1 MKRVVSMVLA
11 FAMLIGML
19 PMTAW
24 ATEMDAI
31 DGICGENLTWTFDES
46 SGLLT
51 ISGTGDM
58 DDYSWSQMY
67 DPTSESSEIWVTDAP
82 WRDYYNA
89 IKSIVIESDITSI
102 GDGAFRGCSAVTS
115 ISLSNDVEALG
126 EYSFMDC
133 DGIIDIVIPKNVNT
147 IGEAA
152 FSDCNALESV
162 SILGAASIGNFAFSE
177 CANLISV
184 ELPETLTS
192 IGEYGFRGCEALRT
206 VTIPSSVRTIGTFA
220 FVWCESLNEICFE
233 GSAPSMDGTILSGLT
248 CNVSYPSDDETWSE
262 ELQKEFDDTITWNGN
277 SSDEGTSGSSHSH
290 SYGDWYETK
299 APTQEAEGE
308 ERRDCID
315 CDYYETRITEKLP
328 VDEEPGNS
336 CGENLT
342 WELDTATGTLVI
354 SGTGTMDNSWWPY
367 ETPSESPNFAPWHD
381 NAANIKS
388 VVINSGVTSIGHFA
402 FFDCVNLTNVSIPE
416 GVTFIG
422 CAFVG
427 CDSLEELYIPASV
440 TDFRYPSNEGVCTGL
455 TKIVVDV
462 SNSVYSSDEA
472 GMLYN
477 KDKTK
482 FIGCPT
488 GYQGAYTIAD
498 SVIEIGDWAFYACT
512 GLTSVDV
519 PTSVTT
525 IGISAFNSCAKL
537 DGIVIPDGVTTIGM
551 FTFAYCAGLT
561 EITIPKN
568 VTALGNGVFTE
579 CTALAEVRFEGDAP
593 DIDYECFNQTST
605 TAYYPAG
612 NSTWTEDKL
621 SNYCGNIQWVEYA
634 DNVNQCGDELFWEF
648 DADTKTLTIS
658 GKGEMYDFPDA
669 GSPWYSLNANI
680 DHVVISE
687 GATSIGNYAFVSCG
701 MDDIE
706 IPDSVT
712 RIGQGAFALSS
723 IESIK
728 IPSGVTTIEEYTFTR
743 SSLNSVVLPERL
755 KVIEENAFAEIP
767 LTTIALPDTLTE
779 IGEEAFWSTMLTS
792 VAIPENVSLIGAGAF
807 AWCEDLTSISV
818 AAGNA
823 NFVAKNGVLFDKN
836 ETTLIQ
842 YPAKKNQETYAV
854 PAGTS
859 VIGAYAFSGA
869 KALKKV
875 ELPGDMNA
883 LEECAFIGCSGLT
896 EMNIPES
903 VSSIGLGLFDN
914 CRDLKNITF
923 TGDAPFFAEHWIS
936 EDMDLTAYYPADNET
951 WTDEVKQNYGGKI
964 TWVVSCDH
972 SLGDWYETKEPTEEA
987 EGEERRDCEKCDYYE
1002 TRSVEKLPA
1011 EDDAEETIG
1020 GTCGENLTWAL
1031 VDGVLTI
1038 SGTGGMDNY
1047 GSQNIPWYEQRE
1059 TITSVHIEDGVT
1071 SIGDSAF
1078 NYCYL
1083 NGIIIPNSVIS
1094 IGDYAF
1100 RECDSLNS
1108 IIIPDSV
1115 TSIGDSAFINC
1126 DNLNSITLP
1135 NRITSIGK
1143 WVFQDCNSLNNIT
1156 IPDGVTSIGDYA
1168 FLSCNSLNSITIPAS
1183 VTSIGEWAFR
1193 YCDNLTD
1200 IYYQGTKKAWD
1211 KIQIGTNNTA
1221 LKSATLHYSD
1231 EKVDWKKGYYDVVV
1245 QDRTSGTYGKTEIYE
1260 LLYIDNDSIPE
1271 IWIYYDQSG
1280 NTGRLLSYQDGT
1292 VVDFIT
1298 GRSPFSYAQSNGY
1311 FHCSGGSFGT
1321 GGCWNK
1327 IYALRDGTIKEVAV
1341 GSYNSSTGNYD
1352 ETVVYIWDG
1361 QTVSKEEYYSHI
1373 DQYLDPE
1380 IARRTYSE
1388 DSEIYDYNGISEYL
1402 KQNSSDDTD
1411 NIYHAVLNEYRA
1423 ICSMTRDEYDSQ
1435 YKESDYPYVN
1445 QLMMRYYHIYG
1456 GMQIVYAFYD
1466 IDGNGVNEL
1475 LVGNGNE
1482 DEASIIGLYA
1492 FDGEKAV
1499 TLNNTAGERQSLKI
1513 YTDGTIKIQNSE
1525 SASNTSTKYYRL
1537 DEEGYVLTEVSIGSL
1552 TEIQNFGWVLLDI
1565 SENTDKTTVAVRY
1578 YSVWDKGN
1586 ETARF
1591 GLNDQYGSKVVTDET
1606 DFSFQINP
1614 TALLGQYV
1622 LVETKPRTDGQKG
1635 PDTLISMRAVETKT
1649 GTVSAANTESITIGG
1664 EIYATPADLGSPEG
1678 YVDQVVVY
1686 HLYDGKMV
1694 GIEILEK
1701 KEGILTYWN
1710 KEANAINIKLNAD
1723 DEDVILYHLSSLTDE
1738 NTRSWLDS
1746 TGVRNTRVQYLVD
1759 TNNILYQVKGI
1770 GFSPRYDGWSFVNA
1784 KEGFN
1789 YSLLKTRISEDR
1801 YQDVFGASYV
1811 ASANASSDEVFKS
1824 MMPEW
1829 TGNCSGMSTTAV
1841 LFYMSMLDWSSF
1853 VGNEYET
1860 INSYYTDLNRDWMTN
1875 LLNPPTYTS
1884 SEEGSLITNLIENY
1898 QVLNCSSR
1906 DYSTIEST
1914 IDEVKSSE
1922 FMIATSENMLSH
1934 NANGG
1939 YIQTLMDYIN
1949 TSSVPL
1955 IIILQYNGGAHAVV
1969 TRTDKIPE
1977 RAENGW
1983 YRVYI
1988 YDPNH
1993 PYFPDNIFDQY
2004 QEYLRPYYSNTKDTY
2019 IELLPEENKWR
2030 WNGSDNGS
2038 TASKYRGTNADGEV
2052 IYMSAKTSDGS
2063 DISCPEWLYAYSIQN
2078 AGIPLH
2084 FDGSEPWLSTYGN
2097 KTGFVY
2103 SPGGYVDIY
2112 LPDGTLVCSVAN
2124 GFPATYVD
2132 GIEFVPFV
2140 SADST
2145 SGVCGKLIIPYT
2157 EFLVEYEDCEDISF
2171 IGFDNVINVS
2181 SSGKATIYI
2190 SINDSEMHIV
2200 SKENSD
2206 ILAQINNVYSN
2217 SEYTSVVAD
2226 GEVCG
2231 GDAVTLRL
2239 NNDNFESDY
2248 SGDGALKVYT
2258 DNEDVLDR
2266 KYIMTLEEADGDV
2279 VIQNIRN
2286 GLPDEE
2292 VHIQHTAGNTWFSDG
2307 KSHWHQCT
2315 GCDEKLD
2322 LTVHAGGTASC
2333 TKKAICTV
2341 CGTSYG
2347 KLADHDYETSWSQ
2360 GDADGHWHECKNCS
2374 AHDTQ
2379 VKHTPGA
2386 AATEDTAQ
2394 FCTVCGYVITPALG
2408 HTCTA
2413 GNKWYSNG
2421 TYHWHLC
2428 TSCGAWVKTSYHSYS
2443 SDTDETCN
2451 VCSYVRTVATTDP
2464 TEETAVATTE
2474 TTEATVPSEE
2484 VIVTETAPTT
2494 VPTEANENLSDDAVS
2509 EDTDSH
2515 GVSSVL
2521 ITVFAIVA
2529 LGSLAALVILLVYK
2543 KRCKSE

>member
-11 FAMLIGML
+11 VAILVGML
-19 PMTAW
+19 PTTAW
-24 ATEMDAI
+24 ATEMETV
-31 DGICGENLTWTFDES
+31 GGTCGENLSWTFDES
-46 SGLLT
+46 SGSLK

-67 DPTSESSEIWVTDAP
+67 DPTNESSDIWVTDAP

-89 IKSIVIESDITSI
+89 IKSIDIESDVTSV

-126 EYSFMDC
+126 EYSFVDC
-133 DGIIDIVIPKNVNT
+133 DGIIDIVIPENVKT

-277 SSDEGTSGSSHSH
+277 SSGGEASGSSHSH

-299 APTQEAEGE
+299 APTHEAEGE
-308 ERRDCID
+308 ERRDCTG
-315 CDYYETRITEKLP
+315 CNYYETRILEKLP
-328 VDEEPGNS
+328 DSGDIHEHHYTSTITEPTCTEQGFTTYICDCNDSYVDNYVDAIDHAYNDGAITTEPG
-336 CGENLT
+336 CET
-342 WELDTATGTLVI
+342 TGIKTF
-354 SGTGTMDNSWWPY
+354 TC
-367 ETPSESPNFAPWHD
+367 
-381 NAANIKS
+381 ANDPD
-388 VVINSGVTSIGHFA
+388 H
-402 FFDCVNLTNVSIPE
+402 
-416 GVTFIG
+416 
-422 CAFVG
+422 
-427 CDSLEELYIPASV
+427 Y
-440 TDFRYPSNEGVCTGL
+440 
-455 TKIVVDV
+455 
-462 SNSVYSSDEA
+462 
-472 GMLYN
+472 
-477 KDKTK
+477 
-482 FIGCPT
+482 
-488 GYQGAYTIAD
+488 YTE
-498 SVIEIGDWAFYACT
+498 V
-512 GLTSVDV
+512 
-519 PTSVTT
+519 
-525 IGISAFNSCAKL
+525 
-537 DGIVIPDGVTTIGM
+537 
-551 FTFAYCAGLT
+551 
-561 EITIPKN
+561 
-568 VTALGNGVFTE
+568 VTAVGHS
-579 CTALAEVRFEGDAP
+579 
-593 DIDYECFNQTST
+593 Y
-605 TAYYPAG
+605 
-612 NSTWTEDKL
+612 
-621 SNYCGNIQWVEYA
+621 
-634 DNVNQCGDELFWEF
+634 
-648 DADTKTLTIS
+648 
-658 GKGEMYDFPDA
+658 
-669 GSPWYSLNANI
+669 
-680 DHVVISE
+680 
-687 GATSIGNYAFVSCG
+687 GA
-701 MDDIE
+701 
-706 IPDSVT
+706 
-712 RIGQGAFALSS
+712 
-723 IESIK
+723 
-728 IPSGVTTIEEYTFTR
+728 
-743 SSLNSVVLPERL
+743 
-755 KVIEENAFAEIP
+755 
-767 LTTIALPDTLTE
+767 
-779 IGEEAFWSTMLTS
+779 
-792 VAIPENVSLIGAGAF
+792 
-807 AWCEDLTSISV
+807 
-818 AAGNA
+818 
-823 NFVAKNGVLFDKN
+823 
-836 ETTLIQ
+836 
-842 YPAKKNQETYAV
+842 
-854 PAGTS
+854 
-859 VIGAYAFSGA
+859 
-869 KALKKV
+869 
-875 ELPGDMNA
+875 
-883 LEECAFIGCSGLT
+883 
-896 EMNIPES
+896 
-903 VSSIGLGLFDN
+903 
-914 CRDLKNITF
+914 
-923 TGDAPFFAEHWIS
+923 
-936 EDMDLTAYYPADNET
+936 
-951 WTDEVKQNYGGKI
+951 
-964 TWVVSCDH
+964 
-972 SLGDWYETKEPTEEA
+972 WYETKAPTQEEEGEEQRDCSNCDHFETRTKEKISHNHTYEPKVTAPTCTEQGYTTYTCICRDSYVDDYVDAIGHAYDDGEITTKPGCEIEGIKTFTCANDPEHYYTEVVAAVGHSYGTWYETKAPTEEA
-987 EGEERRDCEKCDYYE
+987 EGEEQRDCENCDYVEIRKLEIKEPAVSSFLSIQVDKEDGYCRV
-1002 TRSVEKLPA
+1002 TRCDPHATGVIVVPDS
-1011 EDDAEETIG
+1011 
-1020 GTCGENLTWAL
+1020 
-1031 VDGVLTI
+1031 VDGYPVTHIFSQAFSGCDKIESVILPDCMEEIQYNAFSNCSSLTSIELGKGIRRIEDNAFLNCTKLKKLTVYDRLFGFDSSAVIGCEQLESIEVIGDNKTYFSQGGVLFRKYNARIILHVYPHGKEGMYIVPSNVDSIGEYAFYGSKKLTSITMHSDI
-1038 SGTGGMDNY
+1038 SG
-1047 GSQNIPWYEQRE
+1047 
-1059 TITSVHIEDGVT
+1059 
-1071 SIGDSAF
+1071 IGDSSFAGCVNLTEISLPNKITRIGYHTFSGCTGLKEIYIPSSITHIYSGAF
-1078 NYCYL
+1078 MNCSNLEVLSIASGLTTIWENAFVGCPKINKIEVSKDNNYLCAVDNVL
-1083 NGIIIPNSVIS
+1083 FNKDKTELLMCARNKNGTYIIPSGVKGVAENAFVDCSDITALMIPIS
-1094 IGDYAF
+1094 LEYF
-1100 RECDSLNS
+1100 
-1108 IIIPDSV
+1108 
-1115 TSIGDSAFINC
+1115 
-1126 DNLNSITLP
+1126 NLD
-1135 NRITSIGK
+1135 
-1143 WVFQDCNSLNNIT
+1143 VFNENNH
-1156 IPDGVTSIGDYA
+1156 
-1168 FLSCNSLNSITIPAS
+1168 
-1183 VTSIGEWAFR
+1183 
-1193 YCDNLTD
+1193 LTD
-1200 IYYQGTKKAWD
+1200 IYYEGDKSDRELINISDPVILNATWHYNSYDDDYEDVCLAVRYFRKWDDNTAYWGEEPPIVEGLDLGSQVTEETDTSFIADVDNLVGTYVLVETKPRADGMIGPDILLSIKPVD
-1211 KIQIGTNNTA
+1211 TKIGTVTSADENTIVIDGETYNTPDDLMFPDSYVGKTVRYYLYNGELISLEVSQSNDKA
-1221 LKSATLHYSD
+1221 
-1231 EKVDWKKGYYDVVV
+1231 YDV
-1245 QDRTSGTYGKTEIYE
+1245 
-1260 LLYIDNDSIPE
+1260 
-1271 IWIYYDQSG
+1271 
-1280 NTGRLLSYQDGT
+1280 
-1292 VVDFIT
+1292 
-1298 GRSPFSYAQSNGY
+1298 
-1311 FHCSGGSFGT
+1311 
-1321 GGCWNK
+1321 
-1327 IYALRDGTIKEVAV
+1327 
-1341 GSYNSSTGNYD
+1341 
-1352 ETVVYIWDG
+1352 
-1361 QTVSKEEYYSHI
+1361 
-1373 DQYLDPE
+1373 
-1380 IARRTYSE
+1380 
-1388 DSEIYDYNGISEYL
+1388 
-1402 KQNSSDDTD
+1402 
-1411 NIYHAVLNEYRA
+1411 VLNEYRD

-1435 YKESDYPYVN
+1435 YKENDYPYVN

-1456 GMQIVYAFYD
+1456 GMQIVYTFYD
-1466 IDGNGVNEL
+1466 IDGNGVDEL
-1475 LVGNGNE
+1475 LIGNGNE
-1482 DEASIIGLYA
+1482 NKASIIGLYA

-1499 TLNNTAGERQSLKI
+1499 TLNNTAGERQSVKVH
-1513 YTDGTIKIQNSE
+1513 TDGTIKIQNSE
-1525 SASNTSTKYYRL
+1525 SASSTSTKHYRL
-1537 DEEGYVLTEVSIGSL
+1537 DASGYKLTEVSAGSL
-1552 TEIQNFGWVLLDI
+1552 TEIQNFEWSLLDI

-1649 GTVSAANTESITIGG
+1649 GIVSAANTESITIGG

-2190 SINDSEMHIV
+2190 SINDGEMHIV

-2515 GVSSVL
+2515 GVSGLL
-2521 ITVFAIVA
+2521 ITVFTIVA
-2529 LGSLAALVILLVYK
+2529 LGSLATLAILLIYK
-2543 KRCKSE
+2543 KRHESK